1 MIDNGR
7 AVGRI
12 SVDTPAT
19 VWLAD
24 AMPADP
30 RRSGVRVAAVADT
43 HLRPAVAGRFRPA
56 FERLAEHA
64 DVLLLAG
71 DLTDGGTLAETD
83 LLCAEIAELPVPV
96 VTVLGNHDH
105 DRRLGYRIAARLTDL
120 GVHLLDGTAITMEL
134 NGVRLGVA
142 GVMGGSGG
150 FPGHPGDPDTGTVA
164 HRERMRRGPLDALR
178 LQQALAGLDTEIR
191 IALMHFA
198 PTLETVVGEPPKIYP
213 GLGCA
218 DLGRAVDTGRA
229 TLAVHGHAHAGTEI
243 GRTPGGTP
251 VRNVSYPVLGR
262 PYAVYEVGPDRTCGS
277 APVPGY

>member
-1 MIDNGR
+1 MGER
-7 AVGRI
+7 RI
-12 SVDTPAT
+12 SVDTAAP

-24 AMPADP
+24 AMSADSARP
-30 RRSGVRVAAVADT
+30 GVRVAAVADT

-56 FERLAEHA
+56 FRRLAEQA

-83 LLCAEIAELPVPV
+83 LLCAEIGDLPVPV
-96 VTVLGNHDH
+96 VAVLGNHDH
-105 DRRLGYRIAARLTDL
+105 DRRLGYRIAAQLTAA
-120 GVHLLDGTAITMEL
+120 GVHMLDGTAITLEL
-134 NGVRLGVA
+134 NGFRLGIA

-150 FPGHPGDPDTGTVA
+150 FPDHPGNPDTGTVE

-178 LQQALAGLDTEIR
+178 LQQALDTLDTEIR

-198 PTLETVVGEPPKIYP
+198 PTLDTLAGEPPKIYP

-218 DLGRAVDTGRA
+218 DLGRAVDAGRA

-243 GRTPGGTP
+243 GCTPGGIP

-262 PYAVYEVGPDRTCGS
+262 PYAVYTLTPHLATDS
-277 APVPGY
+277 F